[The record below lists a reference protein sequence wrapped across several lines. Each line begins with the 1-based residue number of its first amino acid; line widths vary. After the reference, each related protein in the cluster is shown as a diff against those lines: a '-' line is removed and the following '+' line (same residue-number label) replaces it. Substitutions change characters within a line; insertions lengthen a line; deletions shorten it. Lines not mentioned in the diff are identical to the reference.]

1 MRAAFGRRN
10 LVAALAVLSVPATAN
25 AQRTASRGTAVR
37 MVVPFA
43 PGGTMDT
50 TARIIAAPLGE
61 RLNQTWIVENRSGAN
76 GAVGADV
83 VARATPDGSVLMCSG
98 DLHLVAPLVMRN
110 LTYDV
115 VSDFTPIGRIARENY
130 VLIGNPKAVPFATVP
145 ALLKAL
151 RERPGE
157 YSFANP
163 GLGSI
168 GHLASAAIGQ
178 QAGAEVT
185 MVTYRGTGPALTDLI
200 SGSVGLMV
208 SSAAAAL
215 PLVRGG
221 RLRAYAV
228 MGPSRIPTLPDVPSA
243 DEVELGEMYFEGWRG
258 LWGPKGLLAPMA
270 GEINAALRDTVRD
283 PAVVAR
289 FQSGGLEPVS
299 ETANEFARFVEE
311 ECRRNAA
318 LVVAA
323 GIKPE

>member
-1 MRAAFGRRN
+1 MRAAFRRDV
-10 LVAALAVLSVPATAN
+10 LAALTALSVPTTAS
-25 AQRTASRGTAVR
+25 AQRGGSRGSTVR

-50 TARIIAAPLGE
+50 TARTVAGPLGE
-61 RLNQTWIVENRSGAN
+61 RLSQTWIVENRSGAN

-83 VARATPDGSVLMCSG
+83 VARAAPDGSVLMCSG

-115 VSDFTPIGRIARENY
+115 VGDFTPIGRIARENY
-130 VLIGNPKAVPFATVP
+130 VLIGNPEAVPFATVP

-151 RERPGE
+151 RERPGG
-157 YSFANP
+157 YGFANP

-168 GHLASAAIGQ
+168 GHLASAAVGQ
-178 QAGAEVT
+178 RAGAEVT

-215 PLVRGG
+215 PLVREG

-258 LWGPKGLLAPMA
+258 LWGPKGLPVPMV
-270 GEINAALRDTVRD
+270 ESISAALRDAVRD

-289 FQSGGLEPVS
+289 FKGGGLEPVT

-318 LVVAA
+318 LVTAA